1 MLQEFLLA
9 AFFQDRSIRNG
20 EHLRSF
26 DFRRRLQTAKPRS
39 GQGELISRYT
49 YFWKNASRQVMASW
63 NGGLELEVNRNK
75 MIPVSNVEIAI
86 VYLRPIYLI
95 STV

>member
-1 MLQEFLLA
+1 
-9 AFFQDRSIRNG
+9 
-20 EHLRSF
+20 
-26 DFRRRLQTAKPRS
+26 
-39 GQGELISRYT
+39 
-49 YFWKNASRQVMASW
+49 MASW